1 MVPLLVKLSF
11 RVCKFKLQREAIG
24 KAVFLRTTWQ
34 GRGEKTAVKL
44 KMWLPESHSSDSV

>member
-24 KAVFLRTTWQ
+24 KAVCLRTTWQ
-34 GRGEKTAVKL
+34 GRGEKTVVKL
-44 KMWLPESHSSDSV
+44 KMWLPEPHSSDSA